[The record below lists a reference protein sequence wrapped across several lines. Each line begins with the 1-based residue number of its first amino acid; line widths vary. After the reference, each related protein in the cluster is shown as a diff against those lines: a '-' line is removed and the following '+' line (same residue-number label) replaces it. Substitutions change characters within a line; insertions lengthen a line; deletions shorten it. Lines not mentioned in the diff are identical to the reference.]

1 MWPFCL
7 IFGALEKVFGPIFQ
21 LKSVSKYKSLRFRS
35 KKSVSAVLTSNYVE
49 ICSSPFSFSTSP
61 CGVLLNSFPPQGGER
76 KPKMLIPPCM
86 IREFHLQV
94 PPRRPAMTAARL
106 RTTLWTTPTVSSTHA
121 WQQQPNNPPHRLNK
135 HGSIT
140 LDSLVLHLY
149 TSRRVTIDVKNIHE
163 Q

>member
-61 CGVLLNSFPPQGGER
+61 GGVLLNSFPPPGRGEKTENVDSTLYDSR
-76 KPKMLIPPCM
+76 ISSPGATPPTCNDSSEVEDNAVDNSD
-86 IREFHLQV
+86 RV
-94 PPRRPAMTAARL
+94 VDTRV
-106 RTTLWTTPTVSSTHA
+106 TTTT
-121 WQQQPNNPPHRLNK
+121 QQPPPQAEQARQHSRGLSWFTPLYFQASNHRRQE
-135 HGSIT
+135 
-140 LDSLVLHLY
+140 Y
-149 TSRRVTIDVKNIHE
+149 T
-163 Q
+163 